1 MSPGTSCSAGR
12 LGFTTPLRIQRAFSD
27 CIFFSALRADSALFS
42 CHTPTIAF
50 KINISNITK
59 GSTKAV
65 TLLSPPF
72 SKKERTNESTAD
84 SKNLNQIVFNC
95 SKISSKGELEVLRR
109 EHSVRKHFDVSKLLH
124 LLIHCLYSHHNRAS
138 SFLHCMNAE
147 KAFLGPENDEK
158 LFLTSR
164 AQQTIDQRLT
174 GTIFQKYLASYASNE
189 KFLEKWAFIE
199 QTRI

>member
-1 MSPGTSCSAGR
+1 MSPGTSCSTGR

-72 SKKERTNESTAD
+72 SKKARTNESTAET
-84 SKNLNQIVFNC
+84 N
-95 SKISSKGELEVLRR
+95 KI
-109 EHSVRKHFDVSKLLH
+109 
-124 LLIHCLYSHHNRAS
+124 
-138 SFLHCMNAE
+138 
-147 KAFLGPENDEK
+147 
-158 LFLTSR
+158 
-164 AQQTIDQRLT
+164 
-174 GTIFQKYLASYASNE
+174 
-189 KFLEKWAFIE
+189 
-199 QTRI
+199 